1 MSCPSRCQLPH
12 QVKRMHSPVVAC
24 NSHLIRFQA
33 IVRIQSDTFERSWK
47 SVLRA
52 LLCCCVHRYTLIRRI
67 SHGSTA
73 CVKSVSS
80 VSWKMTMMN
89 VWAKRCGKS
98 ASHVVWKGVKCA
110 FIYFKK
116 AGSFSTRHKRAA
128 RCCLG
133 WCLLIKTVSHDFL
146 ILSPSSSS
154 CYWMETSVKL
164 HPFLLRWRRRHLA
177 RNESAFHVHIF
188 HFSLSTL
195 FSFEWICHALLGRRV
210 SWPSRYGISYTSRN
224 SCNWANEVD
233 TLFAMHKGTN
243 KMFLWRNC
251 PEHTVRLAEYRQL
264 NESHFENEFKEI
276 ETYTN

>member
-1 MSCPSRCQLPH
+1 MHKIVVKSKQKYKLICLRFRTLDSFNHFRLQLAWHLIQQSPMSCPSRCQLPH
-12 QVKRMHSPVVAC
+12 QVKRMHLPVVAC

-52 LLCCCVHRYTLIRRI
+52 LCCCCVHRYTLIRRI

-116 AGSFSTRHKRAA
+116 AGSFSTRQTSSALLPWLVFTHKNCITR
-128 RCCLG
+128 
-133 WCLLIKTVSHDFL
+133 FL

-188 HFSLSTL
+188 LSQL
-195 FSFEWICHALLGRRV
+195 FSFVWMNL
-210 SWPSRYGISYTSRN
+210 SRFVG
-224 SCNWANEVD
+224 E
-233 TLFAMHKGTN
+233 KGFMT
-243 KMFLWRNC
+243 K
-251 PEHTVRLAEYRQL
+251 
-264 NESHFENEFKEI
+264 
-276 ETYTN
+276 